1 MGVVVIGSGATD
13 KGAADWNRTVMEPLS
28 LGETPVWGLD
38 PDASTM
44 RGYAIQ
50 PGDSVLF
57 HSHKKFHMVAIVR
70 EVMRNAGVI
79 SRNLWP
85 DQERLG
91 SIHAW
96 STVFT
101 FSVTLRDLSVSKDDV
116 NSALGY
122 STAGGK
128 RSYGW
133 SGPQYL
139 RDDQARTIA
148 PMFGDVF

>member
-1 MGVVVIGSGATD
+1 
-13 KGAADWNRTVMEPLS
+13 
-28 LGETPVWGLD
+28 
-38 PDASTM
+38 
-44 RGYAIQ
+44 
-50 PGDSVLF
+50 
-57 HSHKKFHMVAIVR
+57 MVAIVR
-70 EVMRNAGVI
+70 EVIRNAGVI

-101 FSVTLRDLSVSKDDV
+101 FSVMLRDLSVSKDDV

-128 RSYGW
+128 KSYGW

-139 RDDQARTIA
+139 RDDQSRTIA
-148 PMFGDVF
+148 SMFNDVF